1 MSADWSLVGPS
12 PPFSTG
18 VANVAGV
25 AGNVLR
31 PAGLQVA
38 QGACGGQQICWL
50 SAGASGAEPSHPS
63 LHLPAAEPQRRRRAR
78 EAVVC
83 RGLTAE
89 RLSHRLERVS
99 GAAALIG
106 EACGRAVGA
115 PPMTLSKNRAT
126 AQCIRGGGQRRG
138 RLMATGPEARSAQE
152 KQSKADNTRLSRRH
166 RRRFWSDA

>member
-1 MSADWSLVGPS
+1 MGGRTGVGWWAKVSGHRWPS
-12 PPFSTG
+12 TLTPPLSTG
-18 VANVAGV
+18 VAELAGV

-63 LHLPAAEPQRRRRAR
+63 LHLPAAEPQRRWRAR
-78 EAVVC
+78 APVVC

-115 PPMTLSKNRAT
+115 PPMTLSNDRAT
-126 AQCIRGGGQRRG
+126 AQCIGGGGQRLG
-138 RLMATGPEARSAQE
+138 RPLATGPKASWAQE
-152 KQSKADNTRLSRRH
+152 KQ
-166 RRRFWSDA
+166 